1 MIYDTKKRRFIF
13 QNKAEVKPSA
23 ILFYDLPHL
32 LSPGEDI
39 CPEVTLLAERLPQMA
54 EGRPVSFYAESDVL
68 PHQRE
73 AIIWT
78 VEHGGSGIIA
88 YGMGLGKTFISIRS
102 CWSLSRRR
110 VLVVCPSHLKHN
122 WAKEIRRWLPVATL
136 HVCEGRDSELN
147 PEAQFTII
155 NRDILADN
163 LVKLQVCMEFD
174 QIVVD
179 ECHKVGGWGTGAYK
193 ALDELCKQARDRR
206 GGILLMTGTLFKNS
220 PMDAHT
226 ALHLL
231 DPRIPGGREAF
242 QIRFDPIGKKRE
254 EVKGL
259 MMRKSAPQW
268 LIGKKW
274 AEIKKLEK
282 ERGKNGDVEGLRWL
296 LAQYAIRKS
305 YHDVFPDDSK
315 TRETKFVSVDIE
327 LTDAQKRILANKG
340 VDDDGAVKGELA
352 TVLRVVAERKAPFV
366 ADHAEAWLEEH
377 DDKKLIIGTHHIEA
391 RKIIVKALE
400 RFGVVEIA
408 GTPAQ
413 KTKAETAFREDPAK
427 RVCIVNIEAGGTG
440 LNLVSASDMILSEVP
455 WTSASLDQFKARMD
469 RIGQEADKLTY
480 TIFIAVDTPEGAKF
494 GILKKK
500 APLNTR
506 YLGER

>member
-1 MIYDTKKRRFIF
+1 VIYDTKKRRFIF
-13 QNKAEVKPSA
+13 QNKAEVSPSA

-39 CPEVTLLAERLPQMA
+39 CPEVQMLAERLPQA
-54 EGRPVSFYAESDVL
+54 RTGVVFEAGWDRQTL
-68 PHQRE
+68 PHQHEPMR
-73 AIIWT
+73 WMGDRMGT
-78 VEHGGSGIIA
+78 GILA
-88 YGMGLGKTFISIRS
+88 YGMGLTKTFMSIRT
-102 CWSLSRRR
+102 CVAIRRQR
-110 VLVVCPSHLKHN
+110 VLVVCQPHLKHN
-122 WAKEIRRWLPVATL
+122 WAREITL
-136 HVCEGRDSELN
+136 WEPGAAWHVCAGETSAMSDTAR
-147 PEAQFTII
+147 FTII
-155 NRDILADN
+155 SSNLLATN
-163 LVKLQVCMEFD
+163 LPALLKQNFD

-179 ECHKVGGWGTGAYK
+179 ECHKVGDWGTGAYK
-193 ALDELCKQARDRR
+193 ALDTLCKDVRERS

-254 EVKGL
+254 VVKGL
-259 MMRKSAPQW
+259 MMRKSAPRW

-305 YHDVFPDDSK
+305 YHEVFPDDGK

-327 LTDAQKRILANKG
+327 LTDNQKRILANRG
-340 VDDDGAVKGELA
+340 VDDDGVVKGELA
-352 TVLRVVAERKAPFV
+352 TVLRIVAERKAPFV
-366 ADHAEAWLEEH
+366 ADYAEAWLEEH
-377 DDKKLIIGTHHIEA
+377 DDKKLIIGTHHVEA
-391 RKIIVKALE
+391 RKIIVAALE

-413 KTKAETAFREDPAK
+413 KTKAETAFRENPDK

-440 LNLVSASDMILSEVP
+440 LNLVSASDMFLSEVP
-455 WTSASLDQFKARMD
+455 WTSAAFDQFKARMD

-480 TIFIAVDTPEGAKF
+480 TVFLAADTPEGAKF
-494 GILKKK
+494 GVVKKK
-500 APLNTR
+500 STLNSR
-506 YLGER
+506 YLGGS

>member
-1 MIYDTKKRRFIF
+1 MIYDTKARRFVF
-13 QNKAEVKPSA
+13 QNKAAVPPSA
-23 ILFYDLPHL
+23 MLFYDLPAL
-32 LSPGEDI
+32 LSPGEEL
-39 CPEVTLLAERLPQMA
+39 CPEVQMLAERLPQCDSY
-54 EGRPVSFYAESDVL
+54 PFLPPQESEAL
-68 PHQRE
+68 PHQLE
-73 AIIWT
+73 AMLWT
-78 VEHGGSGIIA
+78 IPRHGTGIIA
-88 YGMGLGKTFISIRS
+88 YGMGLGKTFIAIRT
-102 CWSLSRRR
+102 CAAIRRQR
-110 VLVVCPSHLKHN
+110 VLIVCPSHLKHN
-122 WAKEIRRWLPVATL
+122 WRNEIRLWQPCDSA
-136 HVCEGRDSELN
+136 HICEGRDSLME
-147 PEAQFTII
+147 PARFTII

-163 LVKLQVCMEFD
+163 LPALLKQGFD

-193 ALDELCKQARDRR
+193 ALDTLCKAAREAH

-254 EVKGL
+254 EVTGL

-268 LIGKKW
+268 LTGKKW
-274 AEIKKLEK
+274 TEIKKLEK

-305 YHDVFPDDSK
+305 YFEVFPDDGK

-327 LTDAQKRILANKG
+327 LTESQKRILANRG
-340 VDDDGAVKGELA
+340 VDDDGVVKGELA
-352 TVLRVVAERKAPFV
+352 TVLRIVAERKAPFV
-366 ADHAEAWLEEH
+366 ADHAEAWLEEY

-413 KTKAETAFREDPAK
+413 KTKAETAFREDPTK

-440 LNLVSASDMILSEVP
+440 LNLVNASDMILSEVP
-455 WTSASLDQFKARMD
+455 WTPASLDQFKARMD

-480 TIFIAVDTPEGAKF
+480 TIFIAADTPEGAKF
-494 GILKKK
+494 GTLKKK

>member
-1 MIYDTKKRRFIF
+1 MIYDTKTRRFIF
-13 QNKAEVKPSA
+13 QNKAKLPPSA
-23 ILFYDLPHL
+23 ILFHDLPAL
-32 LSPGEDI
+32 LSPGEEL
-39 CPEVTLLAERLPQMA
+39 CPEVQLLAERLPQA
-54 EGRPVSFYAESDVL
+54 VVQSWFQPLDDTEAL
-68 PHQRE
+68 PHQAE
-73 AIIWT
+73 AMGWT
-78 VEHGGSGIIA
+78 VRHKGTGIIA
-88 YGMGLGKTFISIRS
+88 YGMGLGKTFIAIRT
-102 CWSLSRRR
+102 CAAIHRQR
-110 VLVVCPSHLKHN
+110 VLIVCPSHLKHN
-122 WAKEIRRWLPVATL
+122 WRNEIRLWQPCDSA
-136 HVCEGRDSELN
+136 HICEGRDSLME
-147 PEAQFTII
+147 PARFTII

-163 LVKLQVCMEFD
+163 LPALLKQGFD

-193 ALDELCKQARDRR
+193 ALDTLCKATREAG

-254 EVKGL
+254 EVTGL

-305 YHDVFPDDSK
+305 YFEVFPDDGK

-327 LTDAQKRILANKG
+327 LTESQKRILANRG
-340 VDDDGAVKGELA
+340 VDDDGVVKGELA
-352 TVLRVVAERKAPFV
+352 TVLRIVAERKAPFV
-366 ADHAEAWLEEH
+366 ADHAEAWLEEN

-391 RKIIVKALE
+391 RKIIVAALA

-408 GTPAQ
+408 GTPTQ
-413 KTKAETAFREDPAK
+413 KTKAETAFRENPAI

-440 LNLVSASDMILSEVP
+440 LNLVAASNMILSEVP
-455 WTSASLDQFKARMD
+455 WTPASLDQFKARMD

-480 TIFIAVDTPEGAKF
+480 TIFIAADTPEGAKF
-494 GILKKK
+494 GTLKKK

-506 YLGER
+506 YLGDK

>member
-13 QNKAEVKPSA
+13 QNKAEVPPSA

-39 CPEVTLLAERLPQMA
+39 CPEVQMLAERLPQWGLA
-54 EGRPVSFYAESDVL
+54 SLEYGWDLGAL
-68 PHQRE
+68 PHQLE
-73 AIIWT
+73 AIRWT
-78 VEHGGSGIIA
+78 CGRKGTGIVA
-88 YGMGLGKTFISIRS
+88 YGMGLGKTFIAIRT
-102 CWSLSRRR
+102 CVAIRRQR

-122 WAKEIRRWLPVATL
+122 WRKEIQMWEPTSTC
-136 HVCEGRDSELN
+136 HVCEGRDSLMA
-147 PEAQFTII
+147 PARFTII

-163 LVKLQVCMEFD
+163 LPALLKQGFD

-179 ECHKVGGWGTGAYK
+179 ECHKVGGWGTGTYK
-193 ALDELCKQARDRR
+193 ALDSLCKTTRDAG

-296 LAQYAIRKS
+296 LALYAIRKS
-305 YHDVFPDDSK
+305 YHDVFPDDGK
-315 TRETKFVSVDIE
+315 TRETKFVSVNIE
-327 LTDAQKRILANKG
+327 LTESQKRILANRG
-340 VDDDGAVKGELA
+340 VDDEGIIKGELA
-352 TVLRVVAERKAPFV
+352 TVLRIVAERKAPFV
-366 ADHAEAWLEEH
+366 ADYAEAWLEEH
-377 DDKKLIIGTHHIEA
+377 DDKKLIIGTHHVEA
-391 RKIIVKALE
+391 RKIIVAALE

-413 KTKAETAFREDPAK
+413 KTKAETAFRENPDK

-440 LNLVSASDMILSEVP
+440 LNLVAASDMILSEVP
-455 WTSASLDQFKARMD
+455 WTPSSLDQFKARMD
-469 RIGQEADKLTY
+469 RIGQEADTLTW
-480 TIFIAVDTPEGAKF
+480 TIFIAADTPEGAKF
-494 GILKKK
+494 GTLKKK
-500 APLNTR
+500 SPLNER
-506 YLGER
+506 YLGNS

>member
-13 QNKAEVKPSA
+13 QNKAAVPPSA
-23 ILFYDLPHL
+23 ILFYDLPAL

-39 CPEVTLLAERLPQMA
+39 CPEVSMLAEKLPQMTA
-54 EGRPVSFYAESDVL
+54 TGANNCCAGALR
-68 PHQRE
+68 HQIE
-73 AIIWT
+73 AIGWAAGMRGT
-78 VEHGGSGIIA
+78 GIVA
-88 YGMGLGKTFISIRS
+88 YSMGLGKTFIAIRT
-102 CWSLSRRR
+102 CEGINRKK
-110 VLVVCPSHLKHN
+110 VLIVCPSHLKHN
-122 WAKEIRRWLPVATL
+122 WRNEIGLWQPCDSA
-136 HVCEGRDSELN
+136 HICEGRVSALSNGDR
-147 PEAQFTII
+147 FTII

-163 LVKLQVCMEFD
+163 LPALLKQGFD

-193 ALDELCKQARDRR
+193 ALDTLCKATRERS
-206 GGILLMTGTLFKNS
+206 GGILLMTGTLNS

-231 DPRIPGGREAF
+231 DPKIPGSREAF

-259 MMRKSAPQW
+259 MMRKSAPRW

-315 TRETKFVSVDIE
+315 TRETKFVSVDLD
-327 LTDAQKRILANKG
+327 LTDNQKRILANRG

-352 TVLRVVAERKAPFV
+352 TVLRVVAEAQGPLCRRSC
-366 ADHAEAWLEEH
+366 
-377 DDKKLIIGTHHIEA
+377 G
-391 RKIIVKALE
+391 
-400 RFGVVEIA
+400 GV
-408 GTPAQ
+408 
-413 KTKAETAFREDPAK
+413 
-427 RVCIVNIEAGGTG
+427 AGG
-440 LNLVSASDMILSEVP
+440 I
-455 WTSASLDQFKARMD
+455 R
-469 RIGQEADKLTY
+469 RQEAHHRHPPHRGPKDHR
-480 TIFIAVDTPEGAKF
+480 EGA
-494 GILKKK
+494 G
-500 APLNTR
+500 AVWCRGDRRHPR
-506 YLGER
+506 AEDQG

>member
-13 QNKAEVKPSA
+13 QNKAEVSPSA

-39 CPEVTLLAERLPQMA
+39 CPEVQMLAERLPQA
-54 EGRPVSFYAESDVL
+54 VAQSWFQPATDTEAL
-68 PHQRE
+68 PHQADGIGWLVQRKG
-73 AIIWT
+73 T
-78 VEHGGSGIIA
+78 GIIA
-88 YGMGLGKTFISIRS
+88 YGMGLGKTFIAIRT
-102 CWSLSRRR
+102 CVAIRRQR

-122 WAKEIRRWLPVATL
+122 WRKEIQMWEPTSTC
-136 HVCEGRDSELN
+136 HVCEGRDSLMA
-147 PEAQFTII
+147 PARFTII

-163 LVKLQVCMEFD
+163 LPALLKQGFD

-193 ALDELCKQARDRR
+193 ALDALCKATREA
-206 GGILLMTGTLFKNS
+206 GGGVLLMTGTLFKNS

-259 MMRKSAPQW
+259 MMRKSAPRW

-305 YHDVFPDDSK
+305 YHDVFPDDGK

-327 LTDAQKRILANKG
+327 LTDNQKRILANRG
-340 VDDDGAVKGELA
+340 VDDDGVVKGELA

-366 ADHAEAWLEEH
+366 ADYAEAWLEEH
-377 DDKKLIIGTHHIEA
+377 DDKKLIIGTHHVEA
-391 RKIIVKALE
+391 RKIIVAALE

-413 KTKAETAFREDPAK
+413 KTKAETAFRENPDN

-440 LNLVSASDMILSEVP
+440 LNLVSASDMFLSEVP
-455 WTSASLDQFKARMD
+455 WTSAAFDQFKARMD
-469 RIGQEADKLTY
+469 RIGQEADKLCY
-480 TIFIAVDTPEGAKF
+480 TVFIAAGTPEGAKF
-494 GILKKK
+494 GVLRKKQV
-500 APLNTR
+500 LNSR
-506 YLGER
+506 YLGGE

>member
-1 MIYDTKKRRFIF
+1 MIYDAKKRRFIF
-13 QNKAEVKPSA
+13 QNKAEVPPSA

-32 LSPGEDI
+32 LSPGEEI
-39 CPEVTLLAERLPQMA
+39 CPEVQMLAERLPQMA
-54 EGRPVSFYAESDVL
+54 ATTVGANNCCAGAL
-68 PHQRE
+68 LHQVE
-73 AIIWT
+73 AITWAVGMRGT
-78 VEHGGSGIIA
+78 GIVA
-88 YGMGLGKTFISIRS
+88 YSMGLGKTFIAIRT
-102 CWSLSRRR
+102 CEGINRKK
-110 VLVVCPSHLKHN
+110 VLIVCPSHLKHN
-122 WAKEIRRWLPVATL
+122 WRNEIGLWQPCDSA
-136 HVCEGRDSELN
+136 HICEGRVSAMSIGDR
-147 PEAQFTII
+147 FTII

-163 LVKLQVCMEFD
+163 LHALLKQGFD

-193 ALDELCKQARDRR
+193 ALDTLCKDVRERS

-231 DPRIPGGREAF
+231 DPKIPGPREAF
-242 QIRFDPIGKKRE
+242 QTRFDPIGKKRE
-254 EVKGL
+254 VVKGL
-259 MMRKSAPQW
+259 MMRKSAPRW

-305 YHDVFPDDSK
+305 YHEVFPDDGK

-327 LTDAQKRILANKG
+327 LTDNQKRILANRG
-340 VDDDGAVKGELA
+340 VDDDGVVKGELA
-352 TVLRVVAERKAPFV
+352 TVLRIVAERKAPFV
-366 ADHAEAWLEEH
+366 ADYAEAWLEEH
-377 DDKKLIIGTHHIEA
+377 DDKKLIIGTHHVEA
-391 RKIIVKALE
+391 RKIIVAALE

-413 KTKAETAFREDPAK
+413 KTKAETAFRENPDK

-440 LNLVSASDMILSEVP
+440 LNLVSASDMFLSEVP
-455 WTSASLDQFKARMD
+455 WTSAAFDQFKARMD

-480 TIFIAVDTPEGAKF
+480 TVFLAADTPEGAKF
-494 GILKKK
+494 GVVKKK
-500 APLNTR
+500 STLNSR
-506 YLGER
+506 YLGGS

>member
-1 MIYDTKKRRFIF
+1 MIYDKTHRRFIF
-13 QNKAEVKPSA
+13 QNKAAVPPSA
-23 ILFYDLPHL
+23 ILFYDLPAL

-39 CPEVTLLAERLPQMA
+39 CPEVTLLAEKLPQAGAYAA
-54 EGRPVSFYAESDVL
+54 EVEGCLTGAL
-68 PHQRE
+68 PHQIEPISWAGVRQG
-73 AIIWT
+73 T
-78 VEHGGSGIIA
+78 GILN
-88 YGMGLGKTFISIRS
+88 YGMGLGKTFIAIRAG
-102 CWSLSRRR
+102 LAIRRKK
-110 VLVVCPSHLKHN
+110 VLVTCQPHLKHN
-122 WAKEIRRWLPVATL
+122 WHREIGKFGMGASDW
-136 HVCEGRDSELN
+136 VCEGRTSEMSDSARFAICSFNL
-147 PEAQFTII
+147 
-155 NRDILADN
+155 LADN
-163 LVKLQVCMEFD
+163 LEALQAQGFD

-179 ECHKVGGWGTGAYK
+179 ECQKAGDWGTGAYN
-193 ALDELCKQARDRR
+193 ALDTLCKDVRARS

-231 DPRIPGGREAF
+231 DPKIPGPREAF

-259 MMRKSAPQW
+259 MMRKRAPRW

-305 YHDVFPDDSK
+305 YHDVFPDDGK

-352 TVLRVVAERKAPFV
+352 TVLRIVAERKAPFV
-366 ADHAEAWLEEH
+366 ADHAEAWLEEY

-413 KTKAETAFREDPAK
+413 KTKAETAFREDPTK

-440 LNLVSASDMILSEVP
+440 LNLVNASDMILSEVP
-455 WTSASLDQFKARMD
+455 WTPASLDQFKARMD

-480 TIFIAVDTPEGAKF
+480 TIFIAADTPEGAKF
-494 GILKKK
+494 GTLKKK

>member
-13 QNKAEVKPSA
+13 QNKAEVSPSA

-32 LSPGEDI
+32 LSPGEEI
-39 CPEVTLLAERLPQMA
+39 CPEVQMLAERLPQWDMA
-54 EGRPVSFYAESDVL
+54 SLEYGWDLGAL
-68 PHQRE
+68 PHQLE
-73 AIIWT
+73 ATRWT
-78 VEHGGSGIIA
+78 CGRKGTGIIA
-88 YGMGLGKTFISIRS
+88 YGMGLGKTFIAIRT
-102 CWSLSRRR
+102 CVVIRRQR

-122 WAKEIRRWLPVATL
+122 WRKEIQMWEPTSTC
-136 HVCEGRDSELN
+136 HVCEGRDSLM
-147 PEAQFTII
+147 ASARFTII

-163 LVKLQVCMEFD
+163 LPALLKQGFD

-179 ECHKVGGWGTGAYK
+179 ECHKVGGWGTAAYK
-193 ALDELCKQARDRR
+193 ALDTLCKDVRGRS

-231 DPRIPGGREAF
+231 DPKIPGPREAF

-259 MMRKSAPQW
+259 MMRKSAPRW

-305 YHDVFPDDSK
+305 YHDVFPDDGK
-315 TRETKFVSVDIE
+315 TRETKFVSVDLD
-327 LTDAQKRILANKG
+327 LTDSQKRILANRG
-340 VDDDGAVKGELA
+340 VDDDGVINGELA
-352 TVLRVVAERKAPFV
+352 TVLRIVAERKAPFV
-366 ADHAEAWLEEH
+366 ADHAEAWLEENE
-377 DDKKLIIGTHHIEA
+377 DKKLIIGTHHIEA

-413 KTKAETAFREDPAK
+413 KTKAETAFREDPTK
-427 RVCIVNIEAGGTG
+427 RVCIVNLEAGGTG

-480 TIFIAVDTPEGAKF
+480 TIFIAADTPEGAKF
-494 GILKKK
+494 GTLKKK